1 MPLGRYVVIEGDEG
15 SGKGTQVGLLAEH
28 LSELGIANQ
37 VVREPGGDPVAEQ
50 LREILKFSEHP
61 IVPLAE
67 VFGFLMARVQV
78 LELVVKPLLVEG
90 TWVLSDRS
98 TLSTIVYQGVMR
110 GLIEQNR
117 EGFLAACQLAQLVE
131 PDLTVVLDIPLETSA
146 ARIASRG
153 EETDRFESAG
163 DENRRKINDGY
174 REWTDGVKYHL
185 IPGTGQPSS
194 VHNLIWAQVEPLLT
208 QGGA

>member
-174 REWTDGVKYHL
+174 REWSDGVKYHL

-194 VHNLIWAQVEPLLT
+194 VHKLIWAQVEPLLT